1 MLDDLQLK
9 IHETDEGLIEEKVYF
24 VKEKEFQLTHFLSI
38 YFSGWNLGQSLQ
50 LETEQR
56 RKQWI
61 ETAVPRKRR

>member
-24 VKEKEFQLTHFLSI
+24 VKEKEFQLTHFLSR
-38 YFSGWNLGQSLQ
+38 GWNLGPSIQ

-56 RKQWI
+56 RKQWV